1 MFISKPILK
10 AVALFRTTGVSA
22 LALLSPAIAGSAWAQ
37 TYNVTDLGPNV
48 MPRAVNDK
56 GQVACDNPAALTLWS
71 GGRTIV
77 LKSGTGF
84 KKAESINSTGQIV
97 GTYDTGVIGAD
108 GYSIIHAFLWTP
120 TVANGERGTFID
132 LNETLPIDSG
142 WVLNFAHD
150 INDAGQIV
158 GDGTF
163 TDALGTSQRGRNYLW
178 QRDADGYGKLTS
190 VPMGPSN
197 NENPS
202 ALNNLASPQVAG
214 SINTASFV
222 WQADTSAIPV
232 GHLDFA
238 NTQAFSINDAGQ
250 VVGISSNK
258 AFLWTPGGT
267 DGVLSNPQMKNLQ
280 PTTGVQPSKAFDINN
295 AGLVVGL
302 GIYSAN
308 SSYFGFSWDNTNG
321 WRDLNKVSTK
331 PANWQL
337 QTARGCNNRRSATG
351 AASAQ
356 IVASGYIGITTTS
369 GAGKKRTTTT
379 KNEPHG
385 FLLTPQ

>member
-1 MFISKPILK
+1 MNRHFRPTL
-10 AVALFRTTGVSA
+10 AVAA
-22 LALLSPAIAGSAWAQ
+22 LGLLASSGFAAAQ
-37 TYNVTDLGPNV
+37 TYNITDLGPNV
-48 MPRAVNDK
+48 TPRAVNDK
-56 GQVACDNPAALTLWS
+56 GQVACDNPVALTLWS

-77 LKSGTGF
+77 LRSGTGF
-84 KKAESINSTGQIV
+84 KKAEAINATGQIV

-108 GYSIIHAFLWTP
+108 GYSIIHAFLWSP
-120 TVANGERGTFID
+120 TVPNGDGGTFTD
-132 LNETLPIDSG
+132 LNETLPAGSG

-163 TDALGTSQRGRNYLW
+163 TDSNGTSYKGNDYLW
-178 QRDADGYGKLTS
+178 ERGIDGIVKLTS

-202 ALNNLASPQVAG
+202 ALNNLASPEIVG
-214 SINTASFV
+214 TINTASYV
-222 WQADTSAIPV
+222 WQADTPTIPI
-232 GHLDFA
+232 GHLDVTS
-238 NTQAFSINDAGQ
+238 TQAFGINDAGQ

-267 DGVLSNPQMKNLQ
+267 DGVASNPQMKNLQ
-280 PTTGVQPSKAFDINN
+280 PATGVQPSKAFSINN
-295 AGLVVGL
+295 AGLVVGV
-302 GIYSAN
+302 GIYSSN
-308 SSYFGFSWDNTNG
+308 STYFGFSWDSTNG
-321 WRDLNKVSTK
+321 WRDLNKVSSK

-337 QTARGCNNRRSATG
+337 QIARGCNNRPLVNGLST
-351 AASAQ
+351 AQ
-356 IVASGYIGITTTS
+356 IVASGYIAITTTS
-369 GAGKKRTTTT
+369 GAGKKKTT